1 MSEARKPGRPRGTC
15 GPVRAALVRALAAGV
30 SGPLDVLAEHTGWP
44 PERVRYAV
52 KRMRRTGELAMVG
65 EPGRAGG
72 GRPAGVYSLA
82 PAEPDRLD
90 VLSFARQVWR

>member
-1 MSEARKPGRPRGTC
+1 MTAPRKPGRPKGTC

-52 KRMRRTGELAMVG
+52 KKMRATGELAMAG

-72 GRPAGVYSLA
+72 GRSAGVYSLA
-82 PAEPDRLD
+82 PAAPERLD
-90 VLSFARQVWR
+90 VFTFARQVWR